1 MHGLLC
7 VSSSSIFSEM
17 GGLSLNLEH
26 TVQAKLSGHQ
36 TSGTGPSLLRFPSPG
51 LQTQTIVPALTWTLQ
66 IQTQALFSHSKHLTL
81 FLHSKRLTLFSHS
94 KRLTH
99 RAVSQYPWLKSLAV
113 VSEVLFL
120 KHSYKKQVI
129 H

>member
-51 LQTQTIVPALTWTLQ
+51 LHRPLCL
-66 IQTQALFSHSKHLTL
+66 LLRGRCRSKLRPCSHTAS
-81 FLHSKRLTLFSHS
+81 
-94 KRLTH
+94 
-99 RAVSQYPWLKSLAV
+99 
-113 VSEVLFL
+113 
-120 KHSYKKQVI
+120 I
-129 H
+129 